1 MAEDKVSHE
10 VILLKLE
17 QIHTVVSKN
26 TEDIDSLKKQM
37 AMGSGGIKAVFVI
50 GGFIALVLSIV
61 KLITTFKIGT

>member
-1 MAEDKVSHE
+1 MADNKISHE

-17 QIHTVVSKN
+17 QIHTDVSKN
-26 TEDIDSLKKQM
+26 TDDIDSLKKQM

-50 GGFIALVLSIV
+50 GGFVALVLSIV